1 MTENPWLIAV
11 INMTIV
17 FGVLIILGILMK
29 VIYWIDPTKKKN
41 AQPKK
46 AAVPVKPASNAAQK
60 RQEEEKVAAIA
71 AVLAMIQDEDDAVAA
86 ALMAA
91 IAEHKR
97 KMEPMAL
104 PHHYF

>member
-29 VIYWIDPTKKKN
+29 VIYWIDPTKKKK

-46 AAVPVKPASNAAQK
+46 
-60 RQEEEKVAAIA
+60 
-71 AVLAMIQDEDDAVAA
+71 
-86 ALMAA
+86 
-91 IAEHKR
+91 
-97 KMEPMAL
+97 L
-104 PHHYF
+104 PSQ

>member
-29 VIYWIDPTKKKN
+29 VIYWIDPTKKK

-46 AAVPVKPASNAAQK
+46 AAVPVKPANAAQK

-71 AVLAMIQDEDDAVAA
+71 AVLAIIQDEDDAVAA

>member
-29 VIYWIDPTKKKN
+29 VIYWIDPTKKKK

-46 AAVPVKPASNAAQK
+46 AAVPVKPGFQCRSKAP
-60 RQEEEKVAAIA
+60 RG
-71 AVLAMIQDEDDAVAA
+71 
-86 ALMAA
+86 
-91 IAEHKR
+91 R
-97 KMEPMAL
+97 KK
-104 PHHYF
+104 